1 MNIEKIQTQFNLI
14 AKAYDENRRKFISC
28 FDDYY
33 INTTDFLSNFIGN
46 PENILDLGSG
56 TGLLPSFWYKHFP
69 ESNYILCDIAD
80 EMLEIAKERFK
91 GCSNVNYEVLDYSK
105 ELPAQNAD

>member
-33 INTTDFLSNFIGN
+33 IARNSSFLN
-46 PENILDLGSG
+46 
-56 TGLLPSFWYKHFP
+56 
-69 ESNYILCDIAD
+69 
-80 EMLEIAKERFK
+80 
-91 GCSNVNYEVLDYSK
+91 
-105 ELPAQNAD
+105 